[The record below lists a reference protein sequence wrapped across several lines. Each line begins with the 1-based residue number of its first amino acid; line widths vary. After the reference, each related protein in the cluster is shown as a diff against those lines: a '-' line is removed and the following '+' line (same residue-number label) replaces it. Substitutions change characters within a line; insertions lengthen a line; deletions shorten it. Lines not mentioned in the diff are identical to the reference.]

1 MAQKVAAESTAK
13 DVLNVLVYSDNRITR
28 EDVINAVGQRVA
40 ANLPNI
46 EFTEAATWEGAE
58 IKVCEGKFDLLILDA
73 ETQKLG
79 GIGLGMKIRDEIDP
93 NIPYIVIIARPQDD
107 WLARVAK
114 PQAIV
119 SYPINPRELSAA
131 VAKVLTAQK

>member
-58 IKVCEGKFDLLILDA
+58 IKVREGKFDLLILDA

>member
-1 MAQKVAAESTAK
+1 MARKAAPENTVK

-28 EDVINAVGQRVA
+28 EDVINAVGKRVG
-40 ANLPNI
+40 ANLPDLVY
-46 EFTEAATWEGAE
+46 TEAATWEGAE
-58 IKVCEGKFDLLILDA
+58 IKVQEGDFDLMILDA
-73 ETQKLG
+73 ESHKLG

-93 NIPYIVIIARPQDD
+93 NIPYIVLIARPQDD

-114 PQAIV
+114 PSAII

-131 VAKVLTAQK
+131 VAKVLTTQK